1 MGGTM
6 VMGSRAGL
14 EGVDTKAS
22 IGKVL
27 DMVTEFTDSTL
38 VIATLASGLMVK
50 AMALVFSL
58 VLMVAPMLVNQD
70 LVSNMVLDLTISE
83 MEISMQESTLETRFM
98 GLVCIVLLMVIVMKE
113 HGTRVVSKGMV
124 LTRLEPVM
132 LNLVNGIQGI
142 L

>member
-1 MGGTM
+1 M

-22 IGKVL
+22 IGKGL

-70 LVSNMVLDLTISE
+70 LVSNMVLDLTIS
-83 MEISMQESTLETRFM
+83 
-98 GLVCIVLLMVIVMKE
+98 GK
-113 HGTRVVSKGMV
+113 
-124 LTRLEPVM
+124 
-132 LNLVNGIQGI
+132 
-142 L
+142 

>member
-1 MGGTM
+1 M

-14 EGVDTKAS
+14 EGVDTKVS
-22 IGKVL
+22 IGKGL

-38 VIATLASGLMVK
+38 VIAMRVSGLMVK
-50 AMALVFSL
+50 AMGLVFRV
-58 VLMVAPMLVNQD
+58 VLMVALMLVNQD
-70 LVSNMVLDLTISE
+70 LVLNMGLDLTISE
-83 MEISMQESTLETRFM
+83 MEISMQENILETKYM

-113 HGTRVVSKGMV
+113 RGTKVVSKGMV

-132 LNLVNGIQGI
+132 LNPVNGIQGI